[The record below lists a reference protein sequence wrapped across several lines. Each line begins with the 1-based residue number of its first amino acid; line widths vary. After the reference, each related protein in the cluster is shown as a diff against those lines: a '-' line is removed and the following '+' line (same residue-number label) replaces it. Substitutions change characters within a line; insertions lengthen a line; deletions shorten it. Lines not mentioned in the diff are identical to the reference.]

1 MIFTTFN
8 NKLLHLSSIKDYI
21 RFYEDF
27 KKDITSLQFNITAYP
42 RHLIEDSSFSGLML
56 TDDDAAAQHAAL
68 HTSP

>member
-1 MIFTTFN
+1 M
-8 NKLLHLSSIKDYI
+8 
-21 RFYEDF
+21 
-27 KKDITSLQFNITAYP
+27 DITSLQFNITAYP